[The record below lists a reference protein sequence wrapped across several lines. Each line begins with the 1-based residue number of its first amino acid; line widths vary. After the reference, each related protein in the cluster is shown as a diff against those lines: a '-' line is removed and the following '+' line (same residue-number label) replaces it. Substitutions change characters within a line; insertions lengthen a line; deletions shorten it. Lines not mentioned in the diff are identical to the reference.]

1 MTANDEHNSLD
12 PDFSIPSLHRG
23 GPGEGWIMNSVRK
36 STPHLASPHERGGIF
51 DLCPKGGLILN
62 LEKIRKEFPVTEELI
77 FFDHARVAPV
87 PERVRKVVTAFIED
101 ATRFG
106 TAHYETW
113 MVGIEQARKSFARL
127 INAGTDEVAFVK
139 NTSEGLSIV
148 ANGLDWKSGD
158 NVVIPD
164 IEFPANVYPWWN
176 LKRLGVE
183 TRMVHAVEGRVLFDD
198 LVKQV
203 DARTRLISI
212 SSVECNSGFR
222 CDLNRIGAF
231 CKEKGILFCVDAI
244 QSLGL
249 LPMDVKRD
257 HIDFLSADG
266 HKWMLSV
273 EGLGGFYISR
283 DVLEKVYPVTVGWG
297 NMVNAA
303 DFMNYE
309 FAFRPDAQRFEE
321 GSPNTMSIHAFGS
334 ALDLLLET
342 GIENIEQ
349 RVMAL
354 GDTILEQL
362 QKRGLKIYSSTQ
374 PEERSGNIAFVMN
387 QDVSRL
393 YDWMLENKVKI
404 TVRDGLVRLSPHF
417 YNSEDEI
424 LRCFDL
430 LDKYL
435 KN

>member
-1 MTANDEHNSLD
+1 M
-12 PDFSIPSLHRG
+12 
-23 GPGEGWIMNSVRK
+23 
-36 STPHLASPHERGGIF
+36 
-51 DLCPKGGLILN
+51 N

-77 FFDHARVAPV
+77 FFDHARVAPL
-87 PERVRKVVTAFIED
+87 PERVRKVVTTFVED

-113 MVGIEQARKSFARL
+113 MIGIEQSRKSFARL

-222 CDLNRIGAF
+222 SDLNRIGAF
-231 CKEKGILFCVDAI
+231 CKEKDILFCVDAI
-244 QSLGL
+244 QSLGIL
-249 LPMDVKRD
+249 TIDVKRD

-283 DVLEKVYPVTVGWG
+283 EVLEKVYPVTVGWG

-303 DFMNYE
+303 DYMNYE
-309 FAFRPDAQRFEE
+309 FVFRPDAQRFEE
-321 GSPNTMSIHAFGS
+321 GSPNTMSIHAFGA

-362 QKRGLKIYSSTQ
+362 QRRGLNIYSSTR

-387 QDVSRL
+387 QDISRL
-393 YDWMLENKVKI
+393 YEWMLENKVKL

-417 YNSEDEI
+417 YNSEEEI
-424 LRCFDL
+424 LRFFDL

>member
-1 MTANDEHNSLD
+1 M
-12 PDFSIPSLHRG
+12 
-23 GPGEGWIMNSVRK
+23 
-36 STPHLASPHERGGIF
+36 
-51 DLCPKGGLILN
+51 N

-77 FFDHARVAPV
+77 FFDHARVAPL
-87 PERVRKVVTAFIED
+87 PERVRKVVTTFVED

-113 MVGIEQARKSFARL
+113 MIGIEQSRKSFARL

-231 CKEKGILFCVDAI
+231 CKEKDILFCVDAI
-244 QSLGL
+244 QSLGIL
-249 LPMDVKRD
+249 TIDVKRD

-283 DVLEKVYPVTVGWG
+283 EVLEKVYPVTVGWG

-303 DFMNYE
+303 DYMNYE
-309 FAFRPDAQRFEE
+309 FVFRPDAQRFEE
-321 GSPNTMSIHAFGS
+321 GSPNTMSIPAFGA
-334 ALDLLLET
+334 ALALLLET

>member
-1 MTANDEHNSLD
+1 M
-12 PDFSIPSLHRG
+12 
-23 GPGEGWIMNSVRK
+23 
-36 STPHLASPHERGGIF
+36 
-51 DLCPKGGLILN
+51 N

-77 FFDHARVAPV
+77 FFDHARVAPL
-87 PERVRKVVTAFIED
+87 PERVRKVVTTFVED

-113 MVGIEQARKSFARL
+113 KIGIEQSRKSFARL

-231 CKEKGILFCVDAI
+231 CKEKDILFCVDAI
-244 QSLGL
+244 QSLGIL
-249 LPMDVKRD
+249 TIDVKRD

-283 DVLEKVYPVTVGWG
+283 EVLEKVYPVTVGWG

-303 DFMNYE
+303 DYMNYE
-309 FAFRPDAQRFEE
+309 FVFRPDAQRFEE
-321 GSPNTMSIHAFGS
+321 GSPNTMSIHAFGA

-362 QKRGLKIYSSTQ
+362 QRRGLNIYSSTR

-387 QDVSRL
+387 QDISRL
-393 YDWMLENKVKI
+393 YEWMLENKVKL

-417 YNSEDEI
+417 YNSEEEI
-424 LRCFDL
+424 LRFFDL

>member
-1 MTANDEHNSLD
+1 M
-12 PDFSIPSLHRG
+12 
-23 GPGEGWIMNSVRK
+23 
-36 STPHLASPHERGGIF
+36 
-51 DLCPKGGLILN
+51 N

-77 FFDHARVAPV
+77 FFDHARVAPL
-87 PERVRKVVTAFIED
+87 PERVRKVVTTFVED

-113 MVGIEQARKSFARL
+113 MIGIEQSRKSFARL

-198 LVKQV
+198 LVKQA

-231 CKEKGILFCVDAI
+231 CKEKDILFCVDAI
-244 QSLGL
+244 QSLGIL
-249 LPMDVKRD
+249 TIDVKRD

-283 DVLEKVYPVTVGWG
+283 EVLEKVYPVTVGWG

-303 DFMNYE
+303 DYMNYE
-309 FAFRPDAQRFEE
+309 FVFRPDAQRFEE
-321 GSPNTMSIHAFGS
+321 GSPNTMSIHAFGA

-362 QKRGLKIYSSTQ
+362 QRRGLNIYSSTR

-387 QDVSRL
+387 QDISRL
-393 YDWMLENKVKI
+393 YEWMLENKVKL

-417 YNSEDEI
+417 YNSEEEI
-424 LRCFDL
+424 LRFFDL

>member
-1 MTANDEHNSLD
+1 M
-12 PDFSIPSLHRG
+12 
-23 GPGEGWIMNSVRK
+23 
-36 STPHLASPHERGGIF
+36 
-51 DLCPKGGLILN
+51 N

-77 FFDHARVAPV
+77 FFDHARVAPL
-87 PERVRKVVTAFIED
+87 PERVRKVVTTFVED

-113 MVGIEQARKSFARL
+113 MIGIEQSRKSFARL

-231 CKEKGILFCVDAI
+231 CKEKDILFCVDAI
-244 QSLGL
+244 QSLGIL
-249 LPMDVKRD
+249 TIDVKRD

-283 DVLEKVYPVTVGWG
+283 EVLEKVYPVTVGWG

-303 DFMNYE
+303 DYMNYE
-309 FAFRPDAQRFEE
+309 FVFRPDAQRFEE
-321 GSPNTMSIHAFGS
+321 GSPNTMSIHAFGA

-362 QKRGLKIYSSTQ
+362 QRRGLNIYSSTR

-387 QDVSRL
+387 QDISRL
-393 YDWMLENKVKI
+393 YEWMLENKVKL

-417 YNSEDEI
+417 YNSEEEI
-424 LRCFDL
+424 LRFFDL
-430 LDKYL
+430 LDKFL

>member
-1 MTANDEHNSLD
+1 MD
-12 PDFSIPSLHRG
+12 
-23 GPGEGWIMNSVRK
+23 
-36 STPHLASPHERGGIF
+36 
-51 DLCPKGGLILN
+51 
-62 LEKIRKEFPVTEELI
+62 LEKIRQEFPVMEELI
-77 FFDHARVAPV
+77 FFDHARVAPL
-87 PERVRKVVTAFIED
+87 PERVRKVVTEFVKD
-101 ATRFG
+101 ATHFG
-106 TAHYETW
+106 TAHYDTW
-113 MVGIEQARKSFARL
+113 VVGIEQARKNFARL
-127 INAGTDEVAFVK
+127 INAETHEVAFVK
-139 NTSEGLSIV
+139 NTSEGLAIV
-148 ANGLDWKSGD
+148 ANGLDWNSGD

-203 DARTRLISI
+203 DARTKLISI

-231 CKEKGILFCVDAI
+231 CKDKGILFCVDAI
-244 QSLGL
+244 QSLGI

-273 EGLGGFYISR
+273 EGLGGFYISK

-303 DFMNYE
+303 DFMDYE
-309 FAFRPDAQRFEE
+309 FVFRSGARRFEE
-321 GSPNTMSIHAFGS
+321 GSLNTMSIHAFGA

-342 GIENIEQ
+342 GVKEIEKQ
-349 RVMAL
+349 VMAL

-362 QKRGLKIYSSTQ
+362 QRRELKVYSSSLL
-374 PEERSGNIAFVMN
+374 EERSGNIAFVLN
-387 QDVSRL
+387 QDINCL
-393 YDWMLENKVKI
+393 YDWMMENRVKL
-404 TVRDGLVRLSPHF
+404 TVRDGLVRVSPHF
-417 YNSEDEI
+417 YNSEDEVS
-424 LRCFDL
+424 RFFDL
-430 LDKYL
+430 IDKFMVSRVTV
-435 KN
+435 KNKRNF

>member
-1 MTANDEHNSLD
+1 M
-12 PDFSIPSLHRG
+12 
-23 GPGEGWIMNSVRK
+23 
-36 STPHLASPHERGGIF
+36 
-51 DLCPKGGLILN
+51 N

-77 FFDHARVAPV
+77 FFDHARVAPL
-87 PERVRKVVTAFIED
+87 PERVRKVVTEFVDD

-127 INAGTDEVAFVK
+127 INAETNEVAFVK

-183 TRMVHAVEGRVLFDD
+183 TRMVHAIEGRVLFDD

-231 CKEKGILFCVDAI
+231 CKEKDILFCVDAI
-244 QSLGL
+244 QSLGIL
-249 LPMDVKRD
+249 TIDVKRD

-283 DVLEKVYPVTVGWG
+283 EVLEKVYPVTVGWG

-303 DFMNYE
+303 DYMNYE
-309 FAFRPDAQRFEE
+309 FVFRPDAQRFEE
-321 GSPNTMSIHAFGS
+321 GSPNTMSIHAFGA

-362 QKRGLKIYSSTQ
+362 QRRGLNIYSSTR

-387 QDVSRL
+387 QDISRL
-393 YDWMLENKVKI
+393 YEWMLENKVKL

-417 YNSEDEI
+417 YNSEEEI
-424 LRCFDL
+424 LRFFDL